1 MKHLLIALTLILL
14 SVTASAHDGHDH
26 DMPKGLSAPKGGTIK
41 AIERILVEVV
51 NKGNDIK
58 IYIYDKELKPQ
69 DAALYNVTAVVQK
82 PRVKKLEEVNLK
94 ATGNMLETSYDAGGI
109 HRYTLV
115 LKVKDPQE
123 KHADTMKFVIEP
135 KK

>member
-1 MKHLLIALTLILL
+1 MKHLLIALMTGLL
-14 SVTASAHDGHDH
+14 SITALAHDGHDH

-51 NKGNDIK
+51 SKGNDIK

-69 DAALYNVTAVVQK
+69 DAAQYNVTAVAQK
-82 PRVKKLEEVNLK
+82 PRVKKLDEVTLK
-94 ATGNMLETSYDAGGI
+94 ATGNMLEATYDAGGT